1 MSFIGGSSPLLFILG
16 LINPS
21 SLCRVPLQKE
31 AAMFACVAGNAIL
44 LLNQ

>member
-1 MSFIGGSSPLLFILG
+1 MSFVSRSLPLLFILG

-31 AAMFACVAGNAIL
+31 AAMFACMAGNAIF